1 LTGLIPY
8 LRQVSDSPAS
18 PRSDLLIAI
27 RAFAGSRFE
36 VLGELGSDRQG
47 ALLYLA
53 RERTAE
59 GEASAGDTLVGLRV
73 EAPEKAMRD
82 GRTVA
87 LAIEKDLDALVGAV
101 PRCARCAVPVAAGA
115 MLCRSCT
122 ANPLSGEL
130 VRERPSAPLEIQEL
144 LDL

>member
-1 LTGLIPY
+1 
-8 LRQVSDSPAS
+8 
-18 PRSDLLIAI
+18 
-27 RAFAGSRFE
+27 
-36 VLGELGSDRQG
+36 
-47 ALLYLA
+47 
-53 RERTAE
+53 AE

-144 LDL
+144 LDLYRLDGWVPAGGARMAPDGTPFHYVRDVAATRVLILFLRAERPQAGVVLF